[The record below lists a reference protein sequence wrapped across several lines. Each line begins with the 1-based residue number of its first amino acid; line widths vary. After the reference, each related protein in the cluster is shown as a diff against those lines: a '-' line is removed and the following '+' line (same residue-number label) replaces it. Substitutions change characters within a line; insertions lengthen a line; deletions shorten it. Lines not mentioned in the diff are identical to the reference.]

1 MYICVLVLVHQIK
14 AQRSHFKEEISHPY
28 NGLMLHGKSA
38 TEKTNCEAEGDNL
51 SLSFSWY
58 ETAVHT
64 KDLKPCG
71 QLFKGKSSSPKPTDK
86 IAREH

>member
-1 MYICVLVLVHQIK
+1 
-14 AQRSHFKEEISHPY
+14 
-28 NGLMLHGKSA
+28 MLHGKNT

-71 QLFKGKSSSPKPTDK
+71 QLFEAKVQVQSPYTKLQENIKRPDFNDNHKTSLKPYANTYY
-86 IAREH
+86 